1 MARSKDALEEVRSS
15 CTHAAQHLAVA
26 VDLTD
31 ATALEGAVQ
40 EASAFLG
47 PIDVVLHVAGGGLGL
62 REPLISRGDVE
73 KLFSLNVAAAAE
85 INRLVAPAM
94 MERCKGNLVHV
105 GSVAST
111 DAVASVG
118 YNTVKAGLAAY
129 VAKPGQSFGR
139 PRRRGHRDLAR
150 RLQGPRQL
158 LAEAQGQQ
166 PEVVERFIAERL
178 PRGRLA
184 EAEELVPLIAF
195 LCSDAAGMMGGCLVP
210 IDAGKERPTRL
221 CVNRD
226 DEPQDSLDVNEAL
239 RRYAA
244 SLRER
249 FGPGRRLLLV
259 QAPQF
264 LFETI
269 NPEVIRNR
277 GYYAYPP
284 TGLQRLA
291 ESLSG
296 RDIEVRILDLNLHV
310 LRRIAEQGRFDP
322 ERWLDAL
329 G

>member
-1 MARSKDALEEVRSS
+1 MFSLQGKRILITGASRGLGSVCARAFAEQGGRLVLMARSKDALEEVRSS

-94 MERCKGNLVHV
+94 MERGKGNLVHV

-129 VAKPGQSFGR
+129 VRSLGNHLAAHGVVVTGILPGGFKAPGNSWQ
-139 PRRRGHRDLAR
+139 
-150 RLQGPRQL
+150 RLKVDK
-158 LAEAQGQQ
+158 

-210 IDAGKERPTRL
+210 IDAGEGKT
-221 CVNRD
+221 
-226 DEPQDSLDVNEAL
+226 
-239 RRYAA
+239 YAVA
-244 SLRER
+244 
-249 FGPGRRLLLV
+249 
-259 QAPQF
+259 
-264 LFETI
+264 
-269 NPEVIRNR
+269 
-277 GYYAYPP
+277 
-284 TGLQRLA
+284 
-291 ESLSG
+291 
-296 RDIEVRILDLNLHV
+296 
-310 LRRIAEQGRFDP
+310 
-322 ERWLDAL
+322 
-329 G
+329 